1 MGLDLGVVNIKYIDR
16 PGGAALKFVSYLGE
30 NYWDADWGFSEGEN
44 IIVENTKETMFQL
57 VDDYAKSEGLADD
70 DKASILEW
78 VRGLPWKDD
87 VIMLHLSW

>member
-1 MGLDLGVVNIKYIDR
+1 MGLDIGVVKIRYIDR

-30 NYWDADWGFSEGEN
+30 NYWDADWGLSEGEN

-70 DKASILEW
+70 DKAAILEW
-78 VRGLPWKDD
+78 VHSLPWKDD
-87 VIMLHLSW
+87 VIMLHMGW